1 LILNAWLV
9 YHSINKRLIENINLY
24 TNVTKNTIVIL
35 NFKERNK
42 IS

>member
-1 LILNAWLV
+1 MVGISQ
-9 YHSINKRLIENINLY
+9 HNKKLIEDINLY
-24 TNVTKNTIVIL
+24 INVTKNTIVIL